1 MAEKFTAKQYAE
13 MYGGH
18 TITEEQPQGL
28 EFMQTLGEARMFR
41 SKEQLKREGARNTSD
56 HLFASL
62 MSLYAMSQDYKYAPV
77 AKEYARRTMSLGNFN
92 NASPGG
98 SDLYQTL
105 FTLKRGDKFFG
116 RERDTMLMDKVKLD
130 EPRIKR
136 FLNQMRRGD
145 VNQQQAQQFFFKL
158 ERDLKIQDPKLKA
171 TRRLIQN
178 WPNLNTQQRQLAGNQ
193 LGRYYQMNARRSDLM
208 PLYTSF
214 AKDGG
219 YLIPDSKKKSIA
231 KGIAKGVGAFAA
243 GYAIGKMLP
252 S

>member
-1 MAEKFTAKQYAE
+1 MADKYTAKQYAE

-18 TITEEQPQGL
+18 TVTEEEKGL

-62 MSLYAMSQDYKYAPV
+62 LSLYAMSQDYKYAPV
-77 AKEYARRTMSLGNFN
+77 AKEYARRTMSMGSFN
-92 NASPGG
+92 NPSPGG
-98 SDLYQTL
+98 SDLYQTI
-105 FTLKRGDKFFG
+105 FTLKRGDTYFG
-116 RERDTMLMDKVKLD
+116 RERDTMLMDKVRID

-136 FLNQMRRGD
+136 FLNQMKRGD
-145 VNQQQAQQFFFKL
+145 VNSQQAQQFFFKL

-171 TRRLIQN
+171 TRRLVQN
-178 WPNLNTQQRQLAGNQ
+178 WNNLGTQQRKLAGNQ

-219 YLIPDSKKKSIA
+219 YLLDKPQKKSIA

-243 GYAIGKMLP
+243 GYAIGKMIP